1 MTFSKS
7 KVVAMWAL
15 LLIALGVAIVGAIVG
30 VNDEALGNTIAIV
43 ALIIAILAV
52 LTGFFFLR
60 CPACGKTLV
69 RVMRPWQKDGCT
81 CPNCRTKIK
90 YI

>member
-1 MTFSKS
+1 MKKIFTLNIGKN
-7 KVVAMWAL
+7 WWQ
-15 LLIALGVAIVGAIVG
+15 GEIVCNYNLYTWVKI
-30 VNDEALGNTIAIV
+30 L
-43 ALIIAILAV
+43 ALIIAILSV